1 MPTVC
6 ALILSKI
13 LMKNARNKPI
23 DAPKIAL
30 LKEGGVSK
38 GGYTLMKMDGKWGVY
53 DKDGLP
59 KPGTENITNPTTL
72 ATFIGGTLK
81 KKAKLKG

>member
-1 MPTVC
+1 VAASGAKQTGTQKNQVDF
-6 ALILSKI
+6 
-13 LMKNARNKPI
+13 NARIKEVI
-23 DAPKIAL
+23 DTG
-30 LKEGGVSK
+30 EGGVSK

-81 KKAKLKG
+81 KPLK